1 MMSVKKSPPLL
12 LATAGGI
19 ALLTASGCYDP
30 YYVGGGVGYQSPY
43 VGTVVAYREPWY
55 DYYYYP
61 SVGVY
66 FNYRTG
72 YYYHHDRGRW
82 HHVRRLPR
90 HIHINQ
96 RDRVHLRM
104 RGDRP
109 YTKYNEHRRI
119 YKRDGIYYKDGSGKR
134 HQPQYKGKEGSGKG
148 SGREVRSR
156 ERVSNRKDSALG
168 SNRHSVQRRSSD
180 SVRHRS
186 IDSGRQQRGGDSRGR
201 NSGWHLQK

>member
-12 LATAGGI
+12 LAAAGGI

-43 VGTVVAYREPWY
+43 AGTVVAYQQPWY

-72 YYYHHDRGRW
+72 YYYHHDHGRW
-82 HHVRRLPR
+82 RHVRRLPR

-109 YTKYNEHRRI
+109 YTKYSEHRRI
-119 YKRDGIYYKDGSGKR
+119 YKRDGIYYEDGSGKR
-134 HQPQYKGKEGSGKG
+134 HQRQYRGKEGSGKG

-156 ERVSNRKDSALG
+156 ERVSNRKDSALE
-168 SNRHSVQRRSSD
+168 SNRDSVQRRSSD
-180 SVRHRS
+180 SVRHRNS
-186 IDSGRQQRGGDSRGR
+186 DSGRQQRGGDSRGR